1 MKRLLNKVVA
11 TVCIMALSM
20 PICSYADVDY
30 NSVLNDGKTFCDNWK
45 LGADNQWGYY
55 KDGQLVKDAYIIDHD
70 NEYYVDANGKMITGL
85 ICNKLN
91 FMPDKYRYG
100 FLDDTKGSGTYGR
113 YLYDGDMYRGIKISM
128 DKIRFGSGENDYFET
143 LSEATLKSLEG
154 LGYNK
159 ANAYTFAGSDMIGIN
174 ADDERYEALR
184 KADQDARIA
193 AEDAAR
199 QARIAERGYK
209 TREDILAEAGLYPA
223 GSAHLR

>member
-11 TVCIMALSM
+11 AVCIMALSM
-20 PICSYADVDY
+20 PICLYADVDY

-55 KDGQLVKDAYIIDHD
+55 KDGQLVKNANIIDHD
-70 NEYYVDANGKMITGL
+70 NDYYVDANGKMITGL
-85 ICNKLN
+85 ICNKSSL
-91 FMPDKYRYG
+91 MPDKLLYG

-113 YLYDGDMYRGIKISM
+113 YLSDGDMYRGIKISM
-128 DKIRFGSGENDYFET
+128 DKIRFGSGEHEYLET

-154 LGYNK
+154 IGYNK
-159 ANAYTFAGSDMIGIN
+159 ANAYTIAGNDLVVIN
-174 ADDERYEALR
+174 ADYDRYEVLR

-193 AEDAAR
+193 EEDAAR

-209 TREDILAEAGLYPA
+209 TMEDLLAEAGLYPA

>member
-11 TVCIMALSM
+11 AVCIMVLSM
-20 PICSYADVDY
+20 PVCSYADVDY

-55 KDGQLVKDAYIIDHD
+55 KDGQLVKNANIIDHD
-70 NEYYVDANGKMITGL
+70 NDYYVDANGKMITGL
-85 ICNKLN
+85 ICNKSSL
-91 FMPDKYRYG
+91 MPDKLLYG

-113 YLYDGDMYRGIKISM
+113 YLSDGDMYRGIKISM
-128 DKIRFGSGENDYFET
+128 DKIRFGSGEHEYLET

-154 LGYNK
+154 IGYNK
-159 ANAYTFAGSDMIGIN
+159 ANAYAIAGNDLVVIN
-174 ADDERYEALR
+174 ADYDRYEVLR

-193 AEDAAR
+193 EEDAAR

-209 TREDILAEAGLYPA
+209 TMEDLLAEAGLYPA

>member
-11 TVCIMALSM
+11 AVCIMALSM

-30 NSVLNDGKTFCDNWK
+30 NSVLNDGKTFSDNWK

-55 KDGQLVKDAYIIDHD
+55 KDGQLVKNANIIDHD
-70 NEYYVDANGKMITGL
+70 NDYYVDANGKMITGL
-85 ICNKLN
+85 ICNKSSL
-91 FMPDKYRYG
+91 MPDKLLYG

-113 YLYDGDMYRGIKISM
+113 YLSDGDMYRGIKISM
-128 DKIRFGSGENDYFET
+128 DKIRFGSGEHEYLET

-159 ANAYTFAGSDMIGIN
+159 ANAYTIAGNDLVVIN
-174 ADDERYEALR
+174 ADYDRYEVLR

-209 TREDILAEAGLYPA
+209 TMEDLLAEAGLYPA

>member
-11 TVCIMALSM
+11 AVCIMALSM

-55 KDGQLVKDAYIIDHD
+55 KDGQLVKNANIIDHD
-70 NEYYVDANGKMITGL
+70 NDYYVDANGKMITGL
-85 ICNKLN
+85 ICNKSSL
-91 FMPDKYRYG
+91 MPDKLLYG

-113 YLYDGDMYRGIKISM
+113 YLSDGDMYRGIKISM
-128 DKIRFGSGENDYFET
+128 DKIRFGSGEHEYLET

-159 ANAYTFAGSDMIGIN
+159 ANAYTIAGNDLVVIN
-174 ADDERYEALR
+174 ADYDRYEVLR

-193 AEDAAR
+193 EEDAAR

-209 TREDILAEAGLYPA
+209 TMEDILAEAGLYSA

>member
-1 MKRLLNKVVA
+1 MKRLLSKVVA

-55 KDGQLVKDAYIIDHD
+55 KDGQLVKNANIIDHD
-70 NEYYVDANGKMITGL
+70 NDYYVDANGKMITGL
-85 ICNKLN
+85 ICNKSSL
-91 FMPDKYRYG
+91 MPDKLLYG

-113 YLYDGDMYRGIKISM
+113 YLSDGDMYRGIKISM
-128 DKIRFGSGENDYFET
+128 DKIRFGSGEHEYLET

-154 LGYNK
+154 IGYNK
-159 ANAYTFAGSDMIGIN
+159 ANAYTIAGNDLVVIN
-174 ADDERYEALR
+174 ADYDRYEVLR

-193 AEDAAR
+193 EEDAAR